1 MDEMQTNNRDE
12 FCYEEY
18 ESEELS
24 TPFITTEP
32 NQVCWRATRP
42 NIAKS
47 LRKCA
52 ILNLQISTCGFVF
65 GLMAIGIWWIDL
77 HINTCCY
84 SKSTDSWNLLQLKFK
99 RLCVMSMSF
108 KEVVVQLWPL
118 ACIIPVLGWRISI
131 RQNIFV
137 WNLLRAFFMV
147 SVLQSSYIYDV
158 FQYRLRSYLG
168 NVFFVVGI
176 GFCHWKLATYYLG
189 NHQSFWKKAKLAA
202 KASMQLSVGIAW
214 WIFVA
219 YFILPSFERSS
230 SLVKAVLSTTIPIAS
245 ALPKLLTGFVIGR
258 LEGAYSPGEAV
269 NFIMALQVCT
279 TLAARLFQADSSSFV
294 VFLAISSAHAFLGIT
309 DKLLLPVRD
318 KISRMIAKQESM
330 QVVDSSTTM
339 QHCGSVTSQ
348 PYELRL
354 DEHTVREGQKLD
366 RPPRVTRLIADQ
378 SLVSMMT
385 ETSAIIVS
393 CAVVPVIKDLY
404 STKDRNHD
412 GVLFLELFKRVGAA
426 IMIEYIANIFAI
438 HIQTYMHNI
447 PVIKVWRFRWRWI
460 LLLHLIQVI
469 YSMVYFPVHINAI
482 LLEANAA
489 YKNNSCRQL

>member
-1 MDEMQTNNRDE
+1 MQTNNSDE

-24 TPFITTEP
+24 TPFITP
-32 NQVCWRATRP
+32 DPSQVCWRATRP

-52 ILNLQISTCGFVF
+52 VLSLQVSTCGFVF
-65 GLMAIGIWWIDL
+65 GLLAIGIWWIDL
-77 HINTCCY
+77 HINKCCY
-84 SKSTDSWNLLQLKFK
+84 NESTHAWNHLQLKFK

-108 KEVVVQLWPL
+108 KEFVVQLWPL
-118 ACIIPVLGWRISI
+118 ACIMPVLGWRISR
-131 RQNIFV
+131 RQNLFV
-137 WNLLRAFFMV
+137 WNMLRAFAMV
-147 SVLQSSYIYDV
+147 SVLQSSYIYDA

-176 GFCHWKLATYYLG
+176 GFCHWKLATHYLG
-189 NHQSFWKKAKLAA
+189 NHKPFWKKVKLAA
-202 KASMQLSVGIAW
+202 KASMQLSVGISW

-219 YFILPSFERSS
+219 YFIFPLFERSS
-230 SLVKAVLSTTIPIAS
+230 SLIKAVLSTTIPIAS
-245 ALPKLLTGFVIGR
+245 ALPKLLTGYVIGR

-269 NFIMALQVCT
+269 NFIMAFQVCT

-294 VFLAISSAHAFLGIT
+294 VFLAISSAHAFMGIT

-318 KISRMIAKQESM
+318 KISRMITKQKAI
-330 QVVDSSTTM
+330 QVVDSSSTM
-339 QHCGSVTSQ
+339 QHCESVNSQ
-348 PYELRL
+348 PFEVRL
-354 DEHTVREGQKLD
+354 DEHTAKELD

-393 CAVVPVIKDLY
+393 CAVVPVIKDLC
-404 STKDRNHD
+404 TKKRNGD
-412 GVLFLELFKRVGAA
+412 GMLFLKLFKRVGAA
-426 IMIEYIANIFAI
+426 IMIEYIANIFAV
-438 HIQTYMHNI
+438 HIQTYTHNI
-447 PVIKVWRFRWRWI
+447 PVIKVWRFRWGWI

-469 YSMVYFPVHINAI
+469 YAMVYFPVHINAI
-482 LLEANAA
+482 LLEANAV
-489 YKNNSCRQL
+489 YKNNSCQHL